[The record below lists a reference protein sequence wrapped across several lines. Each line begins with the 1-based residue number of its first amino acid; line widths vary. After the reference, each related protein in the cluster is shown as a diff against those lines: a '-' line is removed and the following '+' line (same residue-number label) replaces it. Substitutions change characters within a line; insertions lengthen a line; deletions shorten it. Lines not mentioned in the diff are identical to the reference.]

1 MQVFLSYS
9 RRDAEFVGR
18 LARDLANRGIQTWLD
33 TDDLA
38 VSDEDRWRRS
48 VVHGIRESSA
58 MILVLSPDSVR
69 SPAVER
75 ELTIAAEVERR
86 IVPIVH
92 RTCDLSDGLMFELA
106 GVQRTDFAGQP
117 YDVALTQLV
126 RRVQAASTNHS
137 GMESPPDAVEV
148 APPVPDVSSAT
159 VVRSAIEPEAVPRQ
173 MPVQSWPAPHVAE
186 PEAPDGKGARW
197 IKGLRGTVQRTEL
210 GRTCILPGSPDGW
223 FEKART
229 ALEEGKF
236 QKVTATGPHELK
248 ANQDFLATYVGII
261 RVELA
266 ASGTDSTEIRV
277 NITIWTDSG
286 KIFSLKRDA
295 SEAMLQRFE
304 RHLGHSLS

>member
-18 LARDLANRGIQTWLD
+18 LARDLAGRGIDSWLD
-33 TDDLA
+33 TEDLA

-48 VVHGIRESSA
+48 VVQGIRESSA

-117 YDVALTQLV
+117 YEVALTQLV

-137 GMESPPDAVEV
+137 GMESPPAAVDV
-148 APPVPDVSSAT
+148 APEVPDRSSAN
-159 VVRSAIEPEAVPRQ
+159 VVRRTAGPDAVPRE
-173 MPVQSWPAPHVAE
+173 MAVPAWPAPYVAE
-186 PEAPDGKGARW
+186 SPATDGRGARW
-197 IKGLRGTVQRTEL
+197 IKGLRGTLPREEL
-210 GRTCILPGSPDGW
+210 ERTCMLPGTADDW
-223 FEKART
+223 FERART

-236 QKVTATGPHELK
+236 QKVAASGPHELK
-248 ANQDFLATYVGII
+248 ANQDFLATYIGII
-261 RVELA
+261 RVELVPA
-266 ASGTDSTEIRV
+266 ATDSTEMRV
-277 NITIWTDSG
+277 SVKIWTDSG

-295 SEAMLQRFE
+295 AEAMIQRFE
-304 RHLGHSLS
+304 RHLGHSLL